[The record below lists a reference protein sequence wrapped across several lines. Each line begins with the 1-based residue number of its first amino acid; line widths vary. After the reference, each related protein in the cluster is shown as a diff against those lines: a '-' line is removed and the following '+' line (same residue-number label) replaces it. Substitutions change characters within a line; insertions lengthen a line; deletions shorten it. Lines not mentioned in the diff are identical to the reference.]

1 MHTLFAPW
9 RMAYISQADKIE
21 CIFCAFPR
29 EDKDEERLILVRG
42 KECFVMLNA
51 FPYNPGHLMIAP
63 YRHTGNYDDLTNDE
77 LLEMNLL
84 TQRCIKVIRDAMS
97 PQGFNLG
104 VNMGKVAGAGFEGHV
119 HLHLVPRWNGDTNF
133 MPVVGDVKVLP
144 EALHETYRALL
155 ERWQK
160 YE

>member
-1 MHTLFAPW
+1 
-9 RMAYISQADKIE
+9 
-21 CIFCAFPR
+21 
-29 EDKDEERLILVRG
+29 
-42 KECFVMLNA
+42 
-51 FPYNPGHLMIAP
+51 MIAP

-84 TQRCIKVIRDAMS
+84 AQKCIKVIRDAMS

-104 VNMGKVAGAGFEGHV
+104 VNMGKIAGAGFEGHV

-155 ERWQK
+155 ECWRK

>member
-1 MHTLFAPW
+1 
-9 RMAYISQADKIE
+9 
-21 CIFCAFPR
+21 
-29 EDKDEERLILVRG
+29 
-42 KECFVMLNA
+42 
-51 FPYNPGHLMIAP
+51 
-63 YRHTGNYDDLTNDE
+63 
-77 LLEMNLL
+77 MNLL
-84 TQRCIKVIRDAMS
+84 TQRCIKVIRDGMS

-155 ERWQK
+155 ERWRK